1 MMASLQALAAQRL
14 LYSRQRTRKPKF
26 DINQFLFKEQLDF
39 VRDEEKFVTAVCSVR
54 AGKTTACAA
63 DLIATCCDRP
73 GVIGLYITLAR
84 SSAKRIVWPELKKII
99 AKHDIAAIFHNVD
112 LSVTFSNGSV
122 IYCTGA
128 NTEVEMEKLRG
139 LSNVAVA
146 YIDESQAFRSH
157 IEELVDDVLIKRLYD
172 LNGRLRLIGTPGPI
186 PAGYFHDASQS
197 RQWKHHFW
205 TMHQNPWLLRKSG
218 KTPEQLIQQDMD
230 RKGVGIDDPSIQREC
245 FGQWKL
251 DRNSLLLNYNPEI
264 NHFEELP
271 EGIYR
276 YILGLDF
283 GYEDSDS
290 LSVLAFCEDSPI
302 TYLVE
307 EVVKAKQTYEQLRDE
322 IDRLN
327 RAYPFCKMM
336 ADPGGGG
343 KKLIESLRP
352 RYRIPI
358 DLADKQGK
366 IANYGLLNNA
376 LRTGMFK
383 ARKDSIF
390 SKDCNLL
397 EKDRDLSTPDRT
409 VVKGHSDAV
418 DSVLYAFKES
428 PAYYYEPKAPKPQAG
443 SVEFEAQRAQ
453 ELFSHT
459 VKNLQ
464 KDKEIKDGGSIT
476 WGTDQ
481 NGIPSWLKFNE

>member
-1 MMASLQALAAQRL
+1 MANLTATAAERLLAAR
-14 LYSRQRTRKPKF
+14 RRNKKPPF
-26 DINQFLFKEQLDF
+26 DITTFLFKEQLEF
-39 VRDEEKFVTAVCSVR
+39 AYDEEKFVTAVCSVR

-63 DLIATCCDRP
+63 DLVHTCLASS

-99 AKHDIAAIFHNVD
+99 KGYDISANANNTE
-112 LSVTFSNGSV
+112 LSITFSNNSV

-197 RQWKHHFW
+197 RQWKHHHW

-264 NHFEELP
+264 NHFDELP
-271 EGIYR
+271 EGKYR

-290 LSVLAFCEDSPI
+290 LSVLAFSEASPV
-302 TYLVE
+302 TYLIE
-307 EVVKAKQTYEQLRDE
+307 EVVKSKQTYEQLRDE

-327 RAYPFCKMM
+327 KAYPFSKMM

-358 DLADKQGK
+358 EVADKQGK

-376 LRTGMFK
+376 LRTGNFK
-383 ARKDSIF
+383 ANKNSTF
-390 SKDCNLL
+390 AKDCNVL
-397 EKDRDLSTPDRT
+397 EKDRDLSTPERT

-428 PAYYYEPKAPKPQAG
+428 PAYYYEPKPAPPAPG
-443 SVEFEAQRAQ
+443 TVEHNAKVSEEIFN
-453 ELFSHT
+453 HT
-459 VKNLQ
+459 VQNMQ
-464 KDKEIKDGGSIT
+464 REKESANGQGTT
-476 WGTDQ
+476 WTTDR
-481 NGIPSWLKFNE
+481 NGIPGWLKFNE